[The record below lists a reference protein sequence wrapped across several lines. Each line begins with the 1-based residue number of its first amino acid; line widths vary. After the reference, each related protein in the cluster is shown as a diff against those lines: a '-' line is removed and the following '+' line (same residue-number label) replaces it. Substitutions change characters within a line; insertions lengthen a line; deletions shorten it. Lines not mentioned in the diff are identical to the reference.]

1 MIRIAFPASTGII
14 RMEGLPREMTEPD
27 GRGRVPD
34 GGRKQR
40 LPACSRN
47 MFNTPPCELR
57 TQRIKNGFSGGY
69 ITTLSLSAVTK
80 QIGGLTAVNK
90 VDLEIGEGQIVG
102 LVGPNGAGKTTLL
115 NIISG
120 MLTPTAGTV
129 RFCGEDITGMKPDRI
144 CRKGIAKTFQIAESF
159 PDLTAKECV
168 MIGVLFGND
177 AAPGMKEARLRA
189 LSILSKVNFP
199 PEKAETL
206 NRNLNVV
213 ELKRLQLARALASHP
228 KLLLLDE
235 LTTGLNPKESS
246 EAVELIRKIRDRG
259 TSILIIEHVMSV
271 IMGVSD
277 RIVVLDHGEKIA
289 DGRPYEV
296 VNNRQV
302 IDTYL
307 GDFNAF

>member
-1 MIRIAFPASTGII
+1 
-14 RMEGLPREMTEPD
+14 MT
-27 GRGRVPD
+27 
-34 GGRKQR
+34 K
-40 LPACSRN
+40 
-47 MFNTPPCELR
+47 
-57 TQRIKNGFSGGY
+57 K
-69 ITTLSLSAVTK
+69 
-80 QIGGLTAVNK
+80 IGGLTAVNK
-90 VDLEIGEGQIVG
+90 VNLEIGDDQIVG

-120 MLTPTAGTV
+120 ITPPTSGKV
-129 RFCGEDITGMKPDRI
+129 SFCGEDITGMKPDRI

-177 AAPGMKEARLRA
+177 TAPGMKEAQSQA
-189 LSILSKVNFP
+189 LSILADVNFP
-199 PEKAETL
+199 LEKAETL

-213 ELKRLQLARALASHP
+213 ELKRLQLARALASRP

-235 LTTGLNPKESS
+235 LTTGLNPKESK
-246 EAVELIRKIRDRG
+246 EAVELIRKIRDTG
-259 TSILIIEHVMSV
+259 ISILIIEHVMSV

-296 VNNRQV
+296 VNNQQV

>member
-1 MIRIAFPASTGII
+1 M
-14 RMEGLPREMTEPD
+14 
-27 GRGRVPD
+27 
-34 GGRKQR
+34 
-40 LPACSRN
+40 
-47 MFNTPPCELR
+47 
-57 TQRIKNGFSGGY
+57 
-69 ITTLSLSAVTK
+69 LSLSSVTK

-90 VDLEIGEGQIVG
+90 VNLEIGTGKIVG

-120 MLTPTAGTV
+120 ILAPTAGTV
-129 RFCGEDITGMKPDRI
+129 SFCGEDITGMKPHQI
-144 CRKGIAKTFQIAESF
+144 CWKGISKTFQIAESF
-159 PDLTAKECV
+159 PDLTAIECV
-168 MIGVLFGND
+168 MIGILFGNISV
-177 AAPGMKEARLRA
+177 PGMKEAQNQA
-189 LSILSKVNFP
+189 LSILAEVNFP
-199 PEKAETL
+199 LEKAETL

-213 ELKRLQLARALASHP
+213 ELKRLQLARALASRP

-235 LTTGLNPKESS
+235 LTTGLNPKESN

-296 VNNRQV
+296 VNNQRV